1 MIPALKSEFRK
12 LLTIRS
18 TYITPAL
25 AFALLAFIACYA
37 EGYRNGKDALQG
49 PAGASFLSSSLS
61 QHTGLIAIF
70 GAVVALLLL
79 AHEYR
84 YNTIMYSLTIV
95 NRRSKLLLSKIIT
108 VMVYIAVFVLI
119 GDAVGLGS
127 LILGVHL
134 AGLALPHQDIVLS
147 EYFIKSLI
155 FCEGWALAGLLIIAL
170 LRNQVAAI
178 VTLFVVPTT
187 LEGIVGL
194 LVLKENAK
202 YMPFMALDNVTRA
215 QQAGE
220 ISPFG
225 TLTPTQGALIFLA
238 YLVGGWI
245 IAWLLFL
252 KRDAN

>member
-12 LLTIRS
+12 LLSIRS
-18 TYITPAL
+18 TYVTPAL
-25 AFALLAFIACYA
+25 AFALLAFIATYA
-37 EGYRNGKDALQG
+37 EGYRNGREALRG

-95 NRRSKLLLSKIIT
+95 NRRSKVLISKIIA
-108 VMVYIAVFVLI
+108 VMAYIAVFVLI

-127 LILGVHL
+127 LVLGTHL
-134 AGLALPHQDIVLS
+134 AGLTLPHQDIVLS
-147 EYFIKSLI
+147 EYFTKSLV

-187 LEGIVGL
+187 LEGLLGL
-194 LVLKENAK
+194 LLKENAK
-202 YMPFMALDNVTRA
+202 YLPFMALDNVTSTHG
-215 QQAGE
+215 AGQV
-220 ISPFG
+220 SLFG
-225 TLTPTQGALIFLA
+225 SLTPVQGALIFSA

-245 IAWLLFL
+245 IAWVLFL
-252 KRDAN
+252 RRDAN